1 MKITEDMINRA
12 DSVLSRSRPGIPDD
26 LIRLALE
33 AAFASPAGDIV
44 TNTCPKCNAGGTVVW
59 FSHNK
64 ITSTV
69 QQNRLNTSDVEC
81 LFVQGCEACGETLK
95 TLRPYHIVE
104 MLAATPYAWHW
115 RGPKGGFI
123 ADTKKPEWPSEPLYA
138 TPVVSFSRSA
148 ADAVAVLA
156 ALERP
161 DIKAFEQS
169 LKVLND
175 TVDAWEA
182 LPGGR
187 QVRNSDVERWMA
199 VNMAPAINAIRKFL
213 KREKPTT

>member
-1 MKITEDMINRA
+1 MITKLEDTKQ
-12 DSVLSRSRPGIPDD
+12 GIKVTT
-26 LIRLALE
+26 
-33 AAFASPAGDIV
+33 SPTGDTV
-44 TNTCPKCNAGGTVVW
+44 TNTCPKCNAGGSVVW

-64 ITSTV
+64 I
-69 QQNRLNTSDVEC
+69 QNRLNTDDVEC
-81 LFVQGCEACGETLK
+81 LFVQGCEFCGETLK
-95 TLRPYHIVE
+95 VLRPYHIVE

-138 TPVVSFSRSA
+138 VPVISIAHA
-148 ADAVAVLA
+148 ADAVRTLT

-169 LKVLND
+169 LKVLNE

-187 QVRNSDVERWMA
+187 QVRNSDVERWLA
-199 VNMAPAINAIRKFL
+199 VNMAPAINTIRKYL
-213 KREKPTT
+213 KREKPKT